1 MKRKKKLSASDRG
14 YLKVTEGLLN
24 KTMSDEDALSLLVES
39 GMSPDYESAK
49 ITLSFIKNDIT
60 QYRIDKACGLLKQ

>member
-1 MKRKKKLSASDRG
+1 MKRKKKLNAEDQAF
-14 YLKVTEGLLN
+14 LKVHEGLLN
-24 KTMSDEDALSLLVES
+24 KKMSDEEVLSLLVES

-49 ITLSFIKNDIT
+49 ITLSFIKTSIA